1 MKKLFLS
8 TFLLLLPLLASASD
22 IYVVNA
28 DGVTIYYNYINNGT
42 ELEVAQSYRYY
53 GDVNIPDK
61 VTYNGN
67 TLPVTS
73 IGSYAFDDCS
83 GLTSVTIPNSIT
95 NIGGAAFGGCI

>member
-8 TFLLLLPLLASASD
+8 TFLLVLPLLASAYN

-28 DGVTIYYNYINNGT
+28 DGVTIYYNYISDGT
-42 ELEVAQSYRYY
+42 ELEVVKAGNGYS
-53 GDVNIPDK
+53 GEVNIPDK

-73 IGSYAFDDCS
+73 IRSSAFSGSS
-83 GLTSVTIPNSIT
+83 RLTSVTIPNSVT
-95 NIGGAAFGGCI
+95 TF